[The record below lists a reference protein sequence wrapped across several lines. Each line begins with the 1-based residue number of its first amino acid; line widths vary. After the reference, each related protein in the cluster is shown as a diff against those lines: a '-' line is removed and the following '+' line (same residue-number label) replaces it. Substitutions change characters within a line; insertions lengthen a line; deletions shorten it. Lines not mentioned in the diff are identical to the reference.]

1 MWWLKGAFMMLFHPL
16 EMVTLIKRKR
26 KEIPFLAIFTP
37 FFLCAALRVLSVY
50 TVNYTVSAIQPKNA
64 NIFLEIGSEILIV
77 ILWSLACYAFMT
89 IMGGESTFKETIL
102 LSAYSMVPVI
112 VIRPIM
118 IIISQ
123 VLAYSEKGF
132 YSTLSTIMWVWVI
145 ALLYITFKE
154 ANNISFWK
162 SIFFTIV
169 IIIAMFLIVIVVL
182 LAFALDSQIVL
193 FVQELWSE
201 KDFLFK

>member
-1 MWWLKGAFMMLFHPL
+1 
-16 EMVTLIKRKR
+16 
-26 KEIPFLAIFTP
+26 
-37 FFLCAALRVLSVY
+37 
-50 TVNYTVSAIQPKNA
+50 
-64 NIFLEIGSEILIV
+64 
-77 ILWSLACYAFMT
+77 
-89 IMGGESTFKETIL
+89 
-102 LSAYSMVPVI
+102 
-112 VIRPIM
+112 
-118 IIISQ
+118 
-123 VLAYSEKGF
+123 
-132 YSTLSTIMWVWVI
+132 MWVWVI